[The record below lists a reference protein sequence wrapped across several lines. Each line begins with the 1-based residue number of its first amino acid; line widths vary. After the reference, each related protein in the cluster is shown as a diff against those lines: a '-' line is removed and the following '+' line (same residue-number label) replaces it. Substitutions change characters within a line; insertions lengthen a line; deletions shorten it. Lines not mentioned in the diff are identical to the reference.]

1 MLYGI
6 LHRGVGGLDMAMQ
19 EERLQKLEHEFTQFK
34 ADAVQSHQD
43 MAMQFTMVSGLTGDI
58 IKRLK
63 TFKQDT
69 DEQLSDIKQDIGAF
83 YVKFD
88 RLDRHIIAL
97 DKKTDQRFTTQ
108 EEKFDN
114 LEQRLAAQESK
125 TDQRFTVIEGKFD
138 NLEQRFTTLEGKF
151 DNLDRR
157 LADQESKTDQR
168 FTALESKTDQRFTAL
183 ENKFEQRF
191 TSLDGKFDSML
202 QMLAALTKKSTE

>member
-1 MLYGI
+1 
-6 LHRGVGGLDMAMQ
+6 MAMQ

-138 NLEQRFTTLEGKF
+138 NLEQRFTTLEEKF

>member
-1 MLYGI
+1 
-6 LHRGVGGLDMAMQ
+6 MAMQ

-114 LEQRLAAQESK
+114 LEQRLA
-125 TDQRFTVIEGKFD
+125 
-138 NLEQRFTTLEGKF
+138 
-151 DNLDRR
+151 
-157 LADQESKTDQR
+157 DQESKTDQR

>member
-1 MLYGI
+1 
-6 LHRGVGGLDMAMQ
+6 MAMQ

-125 TDQRFTVIEGKFD
+125 TDQRFTVIEGK
-138 NLEQRFTTLEGKF
+138 
-151 DNLDRR
+151 
-157 LADQESKTDQR
+157 
-168 FTALESKTDQRFTAL
+168 TDQRFTAL

>member
-1 MLYGI
+1 
-6 LHRGVGGLDMAMQ
+6 MAMQ

-125 TDQRFTVIEGKFD
+125 TDQRFT
-138 NLEQRFTTLEGKF
+138 
-151 DNLDRR
+151 
-157 LADQESKTDQR
+157 
-168 FTALESKTDQRFTAL
+168 ALESKTDQRFTAL

>member
-1 MLYGI
+1 
-6 LHRGVGGLDMAMQ
+6 MAMQ

>member
-1 MLYGI
+1 
-6 LHRGVGGLDMAMQ
+6 MAMQ

-114 LEQRLAAQESK
+114 LEQR
-125 TDQRFTVIEGKFD
+125 FTTLEGKFD

>member
-1 MLYGI
+1 
-6 LHRGVGGLDMAMQ
+6 MAMQ

-108 EEKFDN
+108 E
-114 LEQRLAAQESK
+114 
-125 TDQRFTVIEGKFD
+125 GKCD

-202 QMLAALTKKSTE
+202 QMLADLTKKSTE

>member
-183 ENKFEQRF
+183 ENKF
-191 TSLDGKFDSML
+191 
-202 QMLAALTKKSTE
+202 

>member
-1 MLYGI
+1 
-6 LHRGVGGLDMAMQ
+6 MATQ
-19 EERLQKLEHEFTQFK
+19 EERLQKLEHDFTQFK
-34 ADAVQSHQD
+34 ADAVQSHQE
-43 MAMQFTMVSGLTGDI
+43 MAMQFTVVSGLTDDV

-69 DEQLSDIKQDIGAF
+69 YEQLSDIKQDIGAF

-88 RLDRHIIAL
+88 RLDRHVIAL
-97 DKKTDQRFTTQ
+97 DKKTDQRFTAL

-114 LEQRLAAQESK
+114 LDRRFAAQESK
-125 TDQRFTVIEGKFD
+125 TDQRFTA
-138 NLEQRFTTLEGKF
+138 LEEKF

-157 LADQESKTDQR
+157 L
-168 FTALESKTDQRFTAL
+168 TAQESKTDQRFTAL

-202 QMLAALTKKSTE
+202 QMLTALTKKIAE

>member
-1 MLYGI
+1 
-6 LHRGVGGLDMAMQ
+6 MAMQ

-138 NLEQRFTTLEGKF
+138 NLEQRLTTLEGKF

>member
-1 MLYGI
+1 
-6 LHRGVGGLDMAMQ
+6 
-19 EERLQKLEHEFTQFK
+19 
-34 ADAVQSHQD
+34 
-43 MAMQFTMVSGLTGDI
+43 MAMQFTMVSGLAGDI

-125 TDQRFTVIEGKFD
+125 TDQRFTVIE
-138 NLEQRFTTLEGKF
+138 R
-151 DNLDRR
+151 
-157 LADQESKTDQR
+157 
-168 FTALESKTDQRFTAL
+168 
-183 ENKFEQRF
+183 KFEQRF